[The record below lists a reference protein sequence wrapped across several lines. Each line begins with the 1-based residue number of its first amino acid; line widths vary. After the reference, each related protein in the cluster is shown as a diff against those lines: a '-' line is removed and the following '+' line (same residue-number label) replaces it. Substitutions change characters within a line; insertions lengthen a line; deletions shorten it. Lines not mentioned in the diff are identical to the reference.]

1 IWHLAA
7 QREPPRLAS
16 KLMPESSAKYRRL
29 DSEQIIQTVQV
40 LRGRIEARFPGSG
53 LSQVVAELLQ
63 VAGETLPRIRWIQKP
78 HVPLRVGAA
87 VLSVAMVSILV
98 LMVVHIRQ
106 FQFNDYTN
114 FIQAFEASISS
125 IVFIGAASLFLIS
138 WENRI
143 KRRRALKAIHELRAL
158 A

>member
-1 IWHLAA
+1 MAE
-7 QREPPRLAS
+7 RTP
-16 KLMPESSAKYRRL
+16 KYRQL
-29 DSEQIIQTVQV
+29 DSDQIVQTVQM

-63 VAGETLPRIRWIQKP
+63 IAQETLTRIRWIQKP
-78 HVPLRVGAA
+78 HVLLRIGAA
-87 VLSVAMVSILV
+87 VLSITMISILG

-125 IVFIGAASLFLIS
+125 VVFIGAAIL
-138 WENRI
+138 
-143 KRRRALKAIHELRAL
+143 
-158 A
+158 